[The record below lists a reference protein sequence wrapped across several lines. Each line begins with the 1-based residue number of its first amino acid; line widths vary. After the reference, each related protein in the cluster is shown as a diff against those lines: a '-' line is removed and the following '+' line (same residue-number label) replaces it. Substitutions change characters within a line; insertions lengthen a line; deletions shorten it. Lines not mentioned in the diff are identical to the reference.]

1 MFNTRISL
9 FLTLIRRLL
18 KQDMVLKIHQ
28 VALWPGNLPFV
39 SIIIPCYNH
48 GQYLNDAV
56 QSILHQTWQN
66 FEIIVVNDGS
76 NAENTVEILKDFH
89 MPKTRVLHLP
99 ENMGLPAARNA
110 GIQEA
115 KGKYICCLDADD
127 KLHSTYL
134 EKAIVTMEV
143 NAGLSFVG
151 SWTQVFGIESR
162 VWYPPQFDPDQ
173 IIYFNQFNSLAV
185 FRRSAWKQAGEF
197 CEEMRNGFEDWEFWV
212 RMTGYGYRG
221 YQITEKLIHVRRTGY
236 SFALRAADKKEA
248 LFEQIKAHN
257 PEIYA
262 DPKSAIEKIKKN
274 YCDIYSPVPF
284 VNLNDRHNYLTMRVT
299 PHMVVSDLNSE
310 ATIISLNHQDTRS
323 PIIWVA
329 KRALDE
335 KATDLLYQTTPF
347 VYILPNFLP
356 WYVHD
361 EFIQNLM
368 NIWNIKSAQKL
379 KSNFL

>member
-1 MFNTRISL
+1 MFNTQISL
-9 FLTLIRRLL
+9 FLTFIRRIL
-18 KQDMVLKIHQ
+18 KQGIVLKIQQ
-28 VALWPGNLPFV
+28 VASWTGDLPFV
-39 SIIIPCYNH
+39 SVIIPCYNH

-76 NAENTVEILKDFH
+76 NAEDTVEILKDFH

-99 ENMGLPAARNA
+99 KNMGLPAARNA

-127 KLHSTYL
+127 KLHPTYL

-151 SWTQVFGIESR
+151 SWTQVFGVENR
-162 VWYPPQFDPDQ
+162 VWVPPQFDPDQ

-185 FRRSAWKQAGEF
+185 FRRSAWEQAGEF
-197 CEEMRNGFEDWEFWV
+197 FEEMREGFEDWEFWV
-212 RMTGYGYRG
+212 RMTSHGFRG

-236 SFALRAADKKEA
+236 SFALKAADKKDT
-248 LFEQIKAHN
+248 LFEQIKTHN

-262 DPKSAIEKIKKN
+262 NPKSAIEKIKKG
-274 YCDIYSPVPF
+274 YRDIYSPAPF
-284 VNLNDRHNYLTMRVT
+284 VNLNDRRNYLQMDVK

-310 ATIISLNHQDTRS
+310 ATITLLRHQE
-323 PIIWVA
+323 PHLPLIWVA
-329 KRALDE
+329 RRALDE
-335 KATDLLYQTTPF
+335 KATDLLYQATPF

-356 WYVHD
+356 WYVHN
-361 EFIQNLM
+361 EFIQHLM
-368 NIWNIKSAQKL
+368 KIWNIQLTQKL
-379 KSNFL
+379 KN